1 LRKFDF
7 TYTKSQTANV
17 ATPVPEASQQE
28 GKETMVGKNDKD
40 FIATLRDHGLQVTYQ
55 RLAIYQALYFTQ
67 EHPSAE
73 AIYQQVKKRFPMI
86 SLGTVYKTLEKFY
99 EVGLIQ
105 KVSPITEVARY
116 DALTGP
122 HHHVVCLECH
132 SIRDVGMVEAPKMEI
147 PEPNGFQI
155 LRQQVV
161 LHGYCPA
168 CKASNAVS
176 RS

>member
-1 LRKFDF
+1 M
-7 TYTKSQTANV
+7 
-17 ATPVPEASQQE
+17 E
-28 GKETMVGKNDKD
+28 GKNDKD

-55 RLAIYQALYFTQ
+55 RLAIYQALYFTH

-73 AIYQQVKKRFPMI
+73 VIYQQVKKRFPMI

-116 DALTGP
+116 DAVTGP
-122 HHHVVCLECH
+122 HHHMVCLECQ
-132 SIRDVGMVEAPKMEI
+132 SIQDAGIVEEPQVSI
-147 PEPNGFQI
+147 PDRNGFQV

-161 LHGYCPA
+161 LQGYCPA
-168 CKASNAVS
+168 CKGNGNHPGT
-176 RS
+176 

>member
-1 LRKFDF
+1 MEV
-7 TYTKSQTANV
+7 KS
-17 ATPVPEASQQE
+17 
-28 GKETMVGKNDKD
+28 DKD
-40 FIATLRDHGLQVTYQ
+40 FIATLREHGLQVTYQ
-55 RLAIYQALYFTQ
+55 RLAIYQALYFTK

-116 DALTGP
+116 DAITGS
-122 HHHVVCLECH
+122 HHHMVCLECQ
-132 SIRDVGMVEAPKMEI
+132 SIQDADSIVGAPKMSVSEH
-147 PEPNGFQI
+147 NGFRV

-168 CKASNAVS
+168 CKGGIPDSQS
-176 RS
+176 

>member
-1 LRKFDF
+1 M
-7 TYTKSQTANV
+7 
-17 ATPVPEASQQE
+17 E
-28 GKETMVGKNDKD
+28 GKNDKD

-55 RLAIYQALYFTQ
+55 RLAIYQALYFTK

-105 KVSPITEVARY
+105 KVNPITEVARY
-116 DALTGP
+116 DAVTGT
-122 HHHVVCLECH
+122 HHHMVCLHCQSIQDAEC
-132 SIRDVGMVEAPKMEI
+132 SAGEPQISVGER
-147 PEPNGFQI
+147 NGFHV

-161 LHGYCPA
+161 LQGYCPA
-168 CKASNAVS
+168 CKGNYAGS